1 MGPLPSREDRLGPE
15 TIVWIVPDDACHAD
29 PAVAAMRE
37 AGYTVSE
44 QNVAAASRMA
54 ADLRVLP
61 TASLPDEAALRAAC
75 ASDRRPTLVLAH
87 DEAAETI
94 ALEICDL
101 RDEVVR
107 LPQSTGHIV
116 ARLERLLRRDRDAAW
131 LHRDVVTGLLN
142 RRAFGLRLR
151 KVLEEMLPGE
161 VRGLV
166 RLDLDRFRHVNDE
179 FGHAVGDQL
188 LRSAAEMLAAGA
200 SPEDSIGRLAGDEFV
215 LLLSRYDLQT
225 LVNDAHALLQRLS
238 RPIEVPSLGRSVVLT
253 ASAGM
258 TVLRPH
264 FTESEVMRQA
274 DAAMYEAKG
283 AGRNRLMCFE
293 TAAGGYVAP
302 DIDADLERFNE
313 VTKVFSDRLAR
324 IVGDMGRRLVEGAR
338 RQALQDALTGAHN
351 RRYFDERLARE
362 VCQAQRSGRPLA
374 LALLDIDDFHGVNA
388 GFGWPSGDGVLR
400 EFAALASG
408 NVRLVDWLARYG
420 GEEFCVVLPDTGA
433 EAAVNVM
440 ERIRSAVGAHG
451 FEATDGRRI
460 PVTVSVGVAMIAAP
474 GDSPVALV
482 DRAGRACLRAKA
494 AGKNRVVLD
503 DAQD

>member
-1 MGPLPSREDRLGPE
+1 MGLE
-15 TIVWIVPDDACHAD
+15 TIVWIVPDDARDAD
-29 PAVAAMRE
+29 PGADALRK
-37 AGYTVSE
+37 AGYAVIE
-44 QNVAAASRMA
+44 QTLAMAPRLA

-61 TASLPDEAALRAAC
+61 TASLADPAALRAAC
-75 ASDRRPTLVLAH
+75 AADRRPTLVLAH
-87 DEAAETI
+87 DGDAEAI
-94 ALEICDL
+94 ALQVCDL

-107 LPQSTGHIV
+107 LPQSPHHV
-116 ARLERLLRRDRDAAW
+116 AARLERLTRRDRNSAW

-142 RRAFGLRLR
+142 RRAFGQRLR

-166 RLDLDRFRHVNDE
+166 LVDLDHFKRLNDE

-188 LRSAAEMLAAGA
+188 LRSASEMLAAGA
-200 SPEDSIGRLAGDEFV
+200 SPEDCIGRVSGDEFA
-215 LLLSRYDLQT
+215 LLMARYDLQT
-225 LVNDAHALLQRLS
+225 LVNDAQGLLKRLS
-238 RPIEVPSLGRSVVLT
+238 VPIQVPSIGRGIVLT

-258 TVLRPH
+258 TVLQPR
-264 FTESEVMRQA
+264 FSEAEVMRQA

-293 TAAGGYVAP
+293 TAAGGYVVP

-362 VCQAQRSGRPLA
+362 VAQAQRSGRPLA

-388 GFGWPSGDGVLR
+388 GYGWPSGDGVLR
-400 EFAALASG
+400 DFAALASG

-433 EAAVNVM
+433 EAAVSVM

-482 DRAGRACLRAKA
+482 DRAGRACLHAKA

-503 DAQD
+503 DAAT

>member
-1 MGPLPSREDRLGPE
+1 MGPE
-15 TIVWIVPDDACHAD
+15 TIVWIVPDDASQAD
-29 PAVAAMRE
+29 IAAADLRK
-37 AGYTVSE
+37 AGYTVVE
-44 QNVAAASRMA
+44 QSLAAASRLA

-61 TASLPDEAALRAAC
+61 TASLADEATLRLAC
-75 ASDRRPTLVLAH
+75 AADRRPTLVLAH
-87 DEAAETI
+87 DEAAEAV
-94 ALEICDL
+94 ALEVCDL

-107 LPQSTGHIV
+107 LPQAPQHV
-116 ARLERLLRRDRDAAW
+116 AARLERLIRRERDSAW
-131 LHRDVVTGLLN
+131 LHRDAVTGLLN

-166 RLDLDRFRHVNDE
+166 RLDLDRFRLLNDE

-188 LRSAAEMLAAGA
+188 LRSAAELLAAGA
-200 SPEDSIGRLAGDEFV
+200 SPEDSIGRVGGDEFV

-225 LVNDAHALLQRLS
+225 LVNDAHALLKRLS
-238 RPIEVPSLGRSVVLT
+238 VPIEVPSAGRSVVLT

-302 DIDADLERFNE
+302 DIDADLDRFNE

-362 VCQAQRSGRPLA
+362 VSQAHRSGRPLA
-374 LALLDIDDFHGVNA
+374 LALLDIDDFHGINA
-388 GFGWPSGDGVLR
+388 NFGWPSGDGVLR
-400 EFAALASG
+400 EFAALAGG

-420 GEEFCVVLPDTGA
+420 GEEFCVVLPDTTA
-433 EAAVNVM
+433 EAAVSVM
-440 ERIRSAVGAHG
+440 ERIRAAVGGHR
-451 FEATDGRRI
+451 FEATDGR
-460 PVTVSVGVAMIAAP
+460 PVSVTVSVGVAMTAP
-474 GDSPVALV
+474 GDDSPVALV

-494 AGKNRVVLD
+494 AGKNRVVLG
-503 DAQD
+503 DAAA